1 MTSPKGNLPEEL
13 EAELL
18 GFILAG
24 RQERIADA
32 AVAAQP
38 PPVRAALPGIYETL
52 ASLALGE
59 EPVAPRSD
67 LRARLMLTLA
77 HNQMRTTNA
86 KSALVIVDMICDH
99 LTPGRPLEVPRAR
112 QIVPALQARIE
123 DARARGIP
131 VVYVVDEHDEDDPDL
146 EAWGTHAVKGSGG
159 NDVWPELAPK
169 SGDRIVKKPTYSAF
183 AHSTFAEVM
192 DELNV
197 DTIVLTG
204 CLTELGLMATATEAL
219 QRGFQVEVPGDAQ
232 AGYSAEGEQMTLG
245 VLKVM
250 APYGAARKA
259 RLEMLASRQG

>member
-1 MTSPKGNLPEEL
+1 MTSQKSHLPEEL

-18 GFILAG
+18 GFLLAG

-32 AVAAQP
+32 AVATQP
-38 PPVRAALPGIYETL
+38 PPVRAALPGIFETL
-52 ASLALGE
+52 AGLTLGA
-59 EPVAPRSD
+59 EPVTPRSD

-77 HNQMRTTNA
+77 TNQTRSKKA
-86 KSALVIVDMICDH
+86 QSALVIVDMICDH
-99 LTPGRPLEVPRAR
+99 LTAGRPLEVPRAR
-112 QIVPALQARIE
+112 EIVPALKARIE
-123 DARARGIP
+123 DARARGVP
-131 VVYVVDEHDEDDPDL
+131 VIYVVDEHDADDPDL

-159 NDVWPELAPK
+159 NEVWPELAPQ
-169 SGDRIVKKPTYSAF
+169 SGDKIVKKPTYSAF
-183 AHSTFAEVM
+183 AHSNFAEVM

-219 QRGFQVEVPGDAQ
+219 QRGFAVEVPGNCQ

-259 RLEMLASRQG
+259 RLEMLAERSA